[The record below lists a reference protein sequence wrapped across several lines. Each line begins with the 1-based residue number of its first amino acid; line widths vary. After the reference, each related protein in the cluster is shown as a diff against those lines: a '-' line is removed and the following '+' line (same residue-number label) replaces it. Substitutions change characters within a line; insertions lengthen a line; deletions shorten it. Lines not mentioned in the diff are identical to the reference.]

1 MIQIP
6 TNYKNIKVKLP
17 SLKIELYPIKQ
28 GTKTNVGTFTDNNLL
43 DDENNNFKLA
53 TYISSNDS
61 TTNKGIYR
69 FDKYN
74 ENENATNETF
84 KDTLIINGSFVLQ
97 LKDDSLKNM
106 YQSDFIPL
114 DSNQSTNNL
123 TQFTNIST
131 IIIEKDIKS
140 IEFNNPNY
148 YFPNLKNI
156 IVHDGVK
163 YFQLLNENLNVAK
176 ETLEFDNI
184 ILPESLDFCIFNLT
198 KTDCIVQNLTI
209 KGYRT
214 LYLALKNIT
223 IYNFKCHRII
233 DRFSDVPVY
242 TDHTEDKITI
252 KESISISSQ
261 FLSLEPNLSYDDNTI
276 IFEVVENNMNDLNFI
291 FKYIYNGYVD
301 LLIKDPKNET
311 NIEELFNQQSI
322 DDVYRQIYNCFH
334 LNTATYYFK
343 YLIDRINF
351 PTKAY
356 KALTIFYSYPTNYS
370 GTFTYGR
377 LFNNYTNI
385 FQFKN
390 SKLYRVYSLDVDT
403 GISELYG
410 IYDYVVNGTERIV
423 NNDLWG
429 FDINHDNTKCEIVN
443 DVEYSENGEVLK
455 IHLYDHLQEPS
466 RPYGYFEYITDHNFI
481 IRRSNGSTYYDHKID
496 DNGNM
501 IEFQANN
508 GIIRQYKYTN
518 GFITKE
524 EHSGYNLSYN
534 YEYENNRIT
543 KLNHINGEGIE
554 TGVRINCEY
563 NQNNN
568 LSKVIIRDMT
578 NTPPKYDH
586 DRTMIYEYY
595 DNQNLKQCNIYSIN
609 RGESGTKWIETLTKY
624 TRYFYNGNNDIVKY
638 EHYTLND
645 NNVFVCSEYCILTN
659 STERNFIS
667 KYENYYGYDSTT
679 GQYVNKRIVNFTYDP
694 ETYKFIRS
702 EKNYTY
708 NSTEG
713 SYVLIQ

>member
-28 GTKTNVGTFTDNNLL
+28 GTKTNVGTFTDNTVT

-74 ENENATNETF
+74 ENEGTTNETF

-163 YFQLLNENLNVAK
+163 YFQLLNENLNK
-176 ETLEFDNI
+176 NPETLEFDNI

-198 KTDCIVQNLTI
+198 NTTCIVQNLII

-214 LYLALKNIT
+214 LYLGLKNIT
-223 IYNFKCHRII
+223 IYKFKCHRII

-252 KESISISSQ
+252 KDSISISSQ
-261 FLSLEPNLSYDDNTI
+261 FLSLEPNLFYDDNTI
-276 IFEVVENNMNDLNFI
+276 NFEVVENNMNDLNFI
-291 FKYIYNGYVD
+291 FKYIYTGRAN

-311 NIEELFNQQSI
+311 NIKELFVSEYPM
-322 DDVYRQIYNCFH
+322 DDVYKQIYNCFH
-334 LNTATYYFK
+334 LNVDTYYFK
-343 YLIDRINF
+343 YLIDRINC
-351 PTKAY
+351 PIKEY
-356 KALTIFYSYPTNYS
+356 KSLTIFYCYPTHYS
-370 GTFTYGR
+370 GTFTYGS
-377 LFNNYTNI
+377 LFNDYTNI

-390 SKLYRVYSLDVDT
+390 SKLYRVYSLNVDT

-410 IYDYVVNGTERIV
+410 TYNYVVNETEKTV

-429 FDINHDNTKCEIVN
+429 FDINHNKARCVVTN
-443 DVEYSENGEVLK
+443 DVEHAENGKVLK
-455 IHLYDHLQEPS
+455 IYLYSRLQEQES
-466 RPYGYFEYITDHNFI
+466 KRAYGYFEYLDDHNFNIKRTNMSSIVKNKVDDDGNI
-481 IRRSNGSTYYDHKID
+481 IEWQIG
-496 DNGNM
+496 
-501 IEFQANN
+501 N
-508 GIIRQYKYTN
+508 GILRQYTYAN

-524 EHSGYNLSYN
+524 GSFGHTGSYN
-534 YEYENNRIT
+534 YEYKNNRIT
-543 KLNHINGEGIE
+543 KLNHINDSGVE
-554 TGVRINCEY
+554 TGVKINCEY

-568 LSKVIIRDMT
+568 LSKAVIKDAGKSRE
-578 NTPPKYDH
+578 H
-586 DRTMIYEYY
+586 DRTMTYEYY
-595 DNQNLKQCNIYSIN
+595 DNQNLKQCNIYSID
-609 RGESGTKWIETLTKY
+609 RGKSDTEWIETLTTY
-624 TRYFYNGNNDIVKY
+624 TKYFYNDNDDIVKY
-638 EHYTLND
+638 ENYTLI
-645 NNVFVCSEYCILTN
+645 NNAFVCTEYCILTN
-659 STERNFIS
+659 SNERNFIS
-667 KYENYYGYDSTT
+667 KYENYYDYKAET
-679 GQYVNKRIVNFTYDP
+679 GQYNNKRIVNFTYDP
-694 ETYKFIRS
+694 ETYKFTRS
-702 EKNYTY
+702 VENYTY
-708 NSTEG
+708 DSTKG
-713 SYVLIQ
+713 SYVLSQ